1 MTEQETGGVLAL
13 VEELLANV
21 ESARKMPLTNKV
33 MLDQDAILDLLEQLR
48 DELPDELNQAQWLLR
63 DRDKLVTQARAEAER
78 ILREAA
84 ARADELARESAI
96 TETARKRAEEIVEQA
111 GQVAREIRVS
121 ANEYTDGLLLK
132 TQETVVATL
141 KAIEAARNELRT
153 QAAAARSVDRAA
165 AGSRLARQGGRP
177 GAPGGDGEKNPA
189 E

>member
-1 MTEQETGGVLAL
+1 MAEQGTGGVLAL
-13 VEELLANV
+13 IEELLATV

-33 MLDQDAILDLLEQLR
+33 MLDQDVILDLLEQLR
-48 DELPDELNQAQWLLR
+48 DDLPDELSQAQWLLR
-63 DRDKLVTQARAEAER
+63 DRDKLISQARAEAER
-78 ILREAA
+78 VLREAA
-84 ARADELARESAI
+84 ARAEELARESAI

-132 TQETVVATL
+132 TQETVVSTL
-141 KAIEAARNELRT
+141 KAIESARNELKT

-165 AGSRLARQGGRP
+165 GSRLARQGARSA
-177 GAPGGDGEKNPA
+177 APGQADGQKNPG

>member
-1 MTEQETGGVLAL
+1 MSEQASGGVLAL
-13 VEELLANV
+13 IDELLANV
-21 ESARKMPLTNKV
+21 EGARKMPLTNKV
-33 MLDQDAILDLLEQLR
+33 MVDQDLILDLLEQLR

-63 DRDKLVTQARAEAER
+63 DRDKLISQARSEAER
-78 ILREAA
+78 ILREAT
-84 ARADELARESAI
+84 ARAEELARESVI
-96 TETARKRAEEIVEQA
+96 TETARKRAEEMVEQA

-165 AGSRLARQGGRP
+165 GARLARQSGR
-177 GAPGGDGEKNPA
+177 GSQAGEGDKEPA
-189 E
+189 EQ